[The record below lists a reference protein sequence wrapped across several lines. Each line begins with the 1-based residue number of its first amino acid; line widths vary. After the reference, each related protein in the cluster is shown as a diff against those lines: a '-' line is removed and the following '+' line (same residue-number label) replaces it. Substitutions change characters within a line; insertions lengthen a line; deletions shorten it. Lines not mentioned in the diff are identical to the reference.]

1 MGEEKSSKDLRE
13 SMIEQAINSIEKKYG
28 KGSIMYLSQD
38 ALATDVEVIKS
49 GSILL
54 DIALG
59 VGGFPRGRVVEI
71 FGPEASGKTTIA
83 LHAIAEAQRQGGMAA
98 FIDTEHALDPNYAS
112 RIGVQIDKLLISQPG
127 SAEEALDIVDALVRT
142 GGIDVVVL
150 DSVAALVPQM
160 ELEGGMSD
168 SYIGLQARLM
178 SQALRRLAGYISK
191 TKTVAIF
198 VNQLREKI
206 TMSYGPSETTPGGRA
221 LKFYASVRLDVR
233 RRDYLRSGE
242 EIIGAQTRIKV
253 VKNKVASPFKE
264 AELELIYGEGIS
276 REGEILS
283 LGETSGVIKR
293 AGSWFSFEEYR
304 LGQGKE
310 NARQFLKENPEVAQE
325 ILVAALSQMGIDP
338 AIAYSS

>member
-1 MGEEKSSKDLRE
+1 
-13 SMIEQAINSIEKKYG
+13 
-28 KGSIMYLSQD
+28 
-38 ALATDVEVIKS
+38 
-49 GSILL
+49 
-54 DIALG
+54 
-59 VGGFPRGRVVEI
+59 VVEI

-83 LHAIAEAQRQGGMAA
+83 LHAIAEAQKQGGIAA
-98 FIDTEHALDPNYAS
+98 FVDTEHALDPSYAS
-112 RIGVQIDKLLISQPG
+112 KIGVQIDRLLISQPG

-142 GGIDVVVL
+142 GGVDIVVL

-178 SQALRRLAGYISK
+178 SQALRRLTAYISK

-206 TMSYGPSETTPGGRA
+206 AMAYGPSETTPGGRA

-233 RRDYLRSGE
+233 RREYLRSGD
-242 EIIGAQTRIKV
+242 EIIGALTRIKV

-276 REGEILS
+276 QEGEILS
-283 LGETSGVIKR
+283 LGETTGVVKKS
-293 AGSWFSFEEYR
+293 GSWFSFGEYR
-304 LGQGKE
+304 LGQGRD
-310 NARQFLKENPEVAQE
+310 NARQFLKENPEVAKE
-325 ILVAALSQMGIDP
+325 ILSAALSQMEVDP
-338 AIAYSS
+338 VIAFNS

>member
-1 MGEEKSSKDLRE
+1 
-13 SMIEQAINSIEKKYG
+13 
-28 KGSIMYLSQD
+28 MYLSQD
-38 ALATDVEVIKS
+38 VLTADIEVIKT
-49 GSILL
+49 GSVLL
-54 DIALG
+54 NIALG

-83 LHAIAEAQRQGGMAA
+83 LHAIAEAQKQGGIAA
-98 FIDTEHALDPNYAS
+98 FVDTEHALDPSYAS
-112 RIGVQIDKLLISQPG
+112 KIGVQIDRLLISQPG

-142 GGIDVVVL
+142 GGVDIVVL

-178 SQALRRLAGYISK
+178 SQALRRLTAYISK

-206 TMSYGPSETTPGGRA
+206 AMAYGPSETTPGGRA

-233 RRDYLRSGE
+233 RREYLRSGD
-242 EIIGAQTRIKV
+242 EIIGALTRIKV

-276 REGEILS
+276 QEGEILS
-283 LGETSGVIKR
+283 LGETTGVVKKS
-293 AGSWFSFEEYR
+293 GSWFSFGEYR
-304 LGQGKE
+304 LGQGRD
-310 NARQFLKENPEVAQE
+310 NARQFLKENPEVAKE
-325 ILVAALSQMGIDP
+325 ILSAALSQMEVDP
-338 AIAYSS
+338 VIAFNS

>member
-1 MGEEKSSKDLRE
+1 MSEKDSPNLRE
-13 SMIEQAINSIEKKYG
+13 DMIKQAINSIEKKYG
-28 KGSIMYLSQD
+28 KGAIMYLSQD
-38 ALATDVEVIKS
+38 VLTADVEVIKT

-54 DIALG
+54 NVALG

-83 LHAIAEAQRQGGMAA
+83 LHAIAEAQKQGGIAA
-98 FIDTEHALDPNYAS
+98 FVDTEHALDPAYAS
-112 RIGVQIDKLLISQPG
+112 KIGVQIDKLLISQPG

-142 GGIDVVVL
+142 GGVDMVVL

-160 ELEGGMSD
+160 ELEGSMSD

-178 SQALRRLAGYISK
+178 SQALRRLTAYISK

-206 TMSYGPSETTPGGRA
+206 AMSYGPSETTPGGRA

-233 RRDYLRSGE
+233 RKDYLKLGE
-242 EIIGAQTRIKV
+242 ETIGALTRVKV

-276 REGEILS
+276 REGEILN
-283 LGETSGVIKR
+283 LGDTTGVIKKS
-293 AGSWFSFEEYR
+293 GSWFSFGEYR
-304 LGQGKE
+304 LGQGRD
-310 NARQFLKENPEVAQE
+310 NARQFLKENPEIAEE
-325 ILVAALSQMGIDP
+325 ILLSALSKMGIKP
-338 AIAYSS
+338 TVAFNS